1 VITLEDIT
9 QAFKGDSGE
18 LALALHYSIWEG
30 FHEDLAKGSTSN
42 QVKPLMKQ
50 CASADHRLLKSD
62 AEHWDRLVILPHAEK
77 EWPEKI
83 AILRNGW
90 PGGAG
95 KHRPVTRLAVL
106 LWLERLYHP
115 DLGDTTL
122 TDLQDLFSMQ
132 PEEAA
137 RQAEYRRYCSG
148 LLQGKVPGTFE
159 ETVSTRIRSARAR
172 NAVLYRDEYT
182 CRNPRCT
189 GQCDDVNDKGKPIV
203 HVDHIRELG
212 DSGPDDPRN
221 MITLC
226 PNCHAIKTLGRSR
239 GQLTDKLSEI
249 ALQRH
254 ATLWGVDSGSTA

>member
-1 VITLEDIT
+1 MITLEEIT
-9 QAFKGDSGE
+9 QAFKVDTGG
-18 LALALHYSIWEG
+18 LALALHDSIWEG

-42 QVKPLMKQ
+42 QIKPLMKRF
-50 CASADHRLLKSD
+50 AGTDHRLLKSD
-62 AEHWDRLVILPHAEK
+62 AAHWDRFVILPHAEK

-106 LWLERLYHP
+106 LWLEQLYHP

-122 TDLQDLFSMQ
+122 TDLHGLFSEQ
-132 PEEAA
+132 PGEAT
-137 RQAEYRRYCSG
+137 RQAEYRRRCSG
-148 LLQGKVPGTFE
+148 LLQGQAPGTVMK
-159 ETVSTRIRSARAR
+159 TVSTPIRSARAR
-172 NAVLYRDEYT
+172 NAVLFRDEYT

-189 GQCDDVNDKGKPIV
+189 GQPDDVNDQGKPIV
-203 HVDHIRELG
+203 HVDHILELG
-212 DSGPDDPRN
+212 ASGPDDPRN

-239 GQLTDKLSEI
+239 GQLGTELAEI
-249 ALQRH
+249 ALHRH
-254 ATLWGVDSGSTA
+254 ATLWGG